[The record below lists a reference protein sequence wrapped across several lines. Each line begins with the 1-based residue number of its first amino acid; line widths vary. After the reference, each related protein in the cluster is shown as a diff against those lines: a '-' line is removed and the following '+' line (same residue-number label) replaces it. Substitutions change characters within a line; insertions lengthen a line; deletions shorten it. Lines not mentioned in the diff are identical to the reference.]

1 MHAKPTH
8 SSAGHL
14 PGTGKKQAAPVNQM
28 KGGAAE
34 ETTEE
39 EVLMVRRWEGEIDAE
54 ALNDDVLEL
63 IRKVDGQSSSSE
75 AEQARRC
82 HLSRQELHCI
92 HTTMK
97 SLSLVTL
104 VKWAN
109 GRKMDAVFLLG
120 RMVRRLRRRLH
131 A

>member
-54 ALNDDVLEL
+54 ELNDDVLEL
-63 IRKVDGQSSSSE
+63 IRTVDGRAGTCE